1 MGKREVRVIV
11 IRRRVTVALLVLAS
25 AAMLSLIG
33 FLSGKT
39 YSSETHAPAEEIVAL
54 LNFRSAPEVHTLAA
68 VMPLLADVIAFVPWG
83 FLAFIALDMKER
95 RRFRTYLLTCAAA
108 MAFALALVLWQYALL
123 PTRVTTF
130 GDTIFNLAGA
140 LIGAFLGHV
149 RRTVRIRFD

>member
-11 IRRRVTVALLVLAS
+11 IRRRVTVALLVLVS

-54 LNFRSAPEVHTLAA
+54 MQFRSEVNLLAA

-83 FLAFIALDMKER
+83 FLAFLALDMNGR

-130 GDTIFNLAGA
+130 GDTIFNVAGA
-140 LIGAFLGHV
+140 LIGASLGHV